1 MAKLNSQRFTVES
14 FKEQEKWISPL
25 LAGLNQFFGEIIQS
39 YGNNLTVEE
48 NLSQEIKELKFV
60 NQTANFPIKF
70 RAKIQQSPKCLYV
83 GYVYNQTDDT
93 STLSAAPYINWTY
106 VNGDVH
112 INSIVGLTANK
123 TYIIRLHIVY
133 N

>member
-1 MAKLNSQRFTVES
+1 MARLNSQRFTVES

-39 YGNNLTVEE
+39 YGNNLSVDE

-70 RAKIQQSPKCLYV
+70 KAKITQAPKCLYV
-83 GYVYNQTDDT
+83 GYVYNQTDGS
-93 STLSAAPYINWTY
+93 STLAAAPYVNWTY
-106 VNGDVH
+106 VNGEIQID
-112 INSIVGLTANK
+112 SIVGLTTGK
-123 TYIIRLHIVY
+123 TYVIRLHVIY
-133 N
+133 T